1 MHVPYFIVQGLRT
14 GSKRFI
20 QRCGNKRV
28 NIRDLN
34 VKLDSKKRGTIF
46 PFLKKK
52 IKKKKYFSRVRRY
65 LQQVISKT
73 GPRSTT
79 KFEETKKGE
88 RIVDLGS
95 KNLASR
101 IIYIIH

>member
-52 IKKKKYFSRVRRY
+52 KIKKEEVLLESEK
-65 LQQVISKT
+65 I
-73 GPRSTT
+73 PSTSNF
-79 KFEETKKGE
+79 K
-88 RIVDLGS
+88 RALDRQ
-95 KNLASR
+95 KNLKRRRKERESW
-101 IIYIIH
+101 ILDLKI